1 MFIESKFFEK
11 GKKYIVLNSFSS
23 GDFFEINEELV
34 FNTSWFNRYDCCYV
48 FEFNL
53 HEGSRK
59 MFWVTTQ
66 EQLLEI
72 EKNFK
77 FIKE

>member
-59 MFWVTTQ
+59 KFWVTTQ

-72 EKNFK
+72 EKNFR

>member
-11 GKKYIVLNSFSS
+11 GKKYI
-23 GDFFEINEELV
+23 V

-72 EKNFK
+72 EKNFR